1 MYQLIRTR
9 IYYVKGKLQAKK
21 QTHYLTSVIKAKKKA
36 HYFYSWNDAP
46 FFMITS
52 KEKNLGMPIFVIVGN
67 SNESEVFIVVITDIA
82 C

>member
-1 MYQLIRTR
+1 
-9 IYYVKGKLQAKK
+9 
-21 QTHYLTSVIKAKKKA
+21 
-36 HYFYSWNDAP
+36 
-46 FFMITS
+46 MITS